1 MAAGVLRSCA
11 SPPRLLCAALQDERD
26 PGATKFYEQAAAAA
40 ASLGV
45 CMDIF
50 AACPHRLDLQQLA
63 PVATNSGGSIY
74 LYPVLEDAA
83 MPQVTCKS

>member
-1 MAAGVLRSCA
+1 MAACRSKSCA
-11 SPPRLLCAALQDERD
+11 HTPRFLCDALQDERD
-26 PGATKFYEQAAAAA
+26 PSATKFYEQAAAAA

-50 AACPHRLDLQQLA
+50 AACPHSLDLQQLA

-83 MPQVTCKS
+83 MPQVTL